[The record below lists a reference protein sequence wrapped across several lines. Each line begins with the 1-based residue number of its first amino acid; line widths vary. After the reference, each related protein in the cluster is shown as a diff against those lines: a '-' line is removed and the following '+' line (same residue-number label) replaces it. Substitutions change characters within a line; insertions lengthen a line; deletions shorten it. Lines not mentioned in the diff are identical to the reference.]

1 MNCKRLEVDLLQ
13 SEHHIEEID
22 MGYFDIIKKPVNEFE
37 LEEIDMGGFD
47 ITKEPVNEFELSYC
61 VMYRPLWLPEWILD
75 RWWWNDLGYWTEDG
89 IFNDWII

>member
-13 SEHHIEEID
+13 SEHHI
-22 MGYFDIIKKPVNEFE
+22 
-37 LEEIDMGGFD
+37 EEIDMGGFD